1 MDVGAH
7 RLGLYM
13 RRVARPGSGRGATGP
28 GPPCVHTRL
37 ARLDWFQ
44 PCPALDLGRPGPLAL
59 YTPLVLD
66 PFDLGFA
73 RCVGRGQR
81 PGSRP
86 AFLNHRGPD
95 HDAPVHH
102 RYHHRPS
109 RRMTDG
115 SSGRIR
121 NRPSASRI
129 ASSASPR
136 GTPSDRERR
145 HLPAIDGGVRV
156 PCREKC
162 GREARKV
169 GSICC
174 ASGIYSGIRSRELPR
189 SAARMTFREPSTRCE
204 CRARPLEHA

>member
-7 RLGLYM
+7 RRGLYM
-13 RRVARPGSGRGATGP
+13 RRVARPGRGRGATGP
-28 GPPCVHTRL
+28 GPPFVHTRL

-73 RCVGRGQR
+73 RRSVGRGQR

-136 GTPSDRERR
+136 AARPPTGKGGTYRPLTAECGFHAEKNADERR
-145 HLPAIDGGVRV
+145 GKSGPFAALPGYTRVFGV
-156 PCREKC
+156 
-162 GREARKV
+162 
-169 GSICC
+169 
-174 ASGIYSGIRSRELPR
+174 ASSPVAPQG
-189 SAARMTFREPSTRCE
+189 
-204 CRARPLEHA
+204 